1 MHSQL
6 RAQPFGTLWPDAF
19 HKFNGNVCKFG
30 RHGRDLWYLMDV
42 EGRLVATELQPLKS
56 KRANLRSALLNAFRV
71 NSVSVGQHA
80 HRVLQKRLEILQERS
95 T

>member
-1 MHSQL
+1 
-6 RAQPFGTLWPDAF
+6 
-19 HKFNGNVCKFG
+19 
-30 RHGRDLWYLMDV
+30 MDV

-56 KRANLRSALLNAFRV
+56 KRANLRSALLNAIRA

-80 HRVLQKRLEILQERS
+80 DRVLQKRLEILQERS

>member
-1 MHSQL
+1 
-6 RAQPFGTLWPDAF
+6 
-19 HKFNGNVCKFG
+19 
-30 RHGRDLWYLMDV
+30 MDV

-56 KRANLRSALLNAFRV
+56 KRANLRSALLNAFRA

-80 HRVLQKRLEILQERS
+80 DRVLQKRLEILQERS